1 MNGATWCA
9 SYFVAARLAAMGFY
23 ASNRHHLDSFA
34 GHAIAFTLFKGSWA
48 FRCPTS
54 HVFNPGFAGC
64 RTSGEIHSAHGNI
77 ARYGLIGCATRGRC
91 GTRHTAPGVVSSI
104 SVTTIS
110 IATVS
115 IATVSW
121 IAIAWIAK
129 VPIPVWVA
137 IPAIWHHVGIE
148 AIWIHSKRHHVGT
161 IEPVI
166 VGGIELKSWT
176 IPTTVLWA
184 VREVRTRIGPVKSV
198 EGIVVTVVVAI
209 VVAVVSEV
217 GVPLASR

>member
-1 MNGATWCA
+1 MNGATWRA
-9 SYFVAARLAAMGFY
+9 SYFVAAGLAAMGFY
-23 ASNRHHLDSFA
+23 VSHRRHLDSFD
-34 GHAIAFTLFKGSWA
+34 AIAFTFFKGSRA

-121 IAIAWIAK
+121 IAIAWVAK
-129 VPIPVWVA
+129 VPIPVWVT
-137 IPAIWHHVGIE
+137 IPAVWHHVGIE
-148 AIWIHSKRHHVGT
+148 AIWIHSIRHHIGT

-184 VREVRTRIGPVKSV
+184 IREVRTRIGPVKSV